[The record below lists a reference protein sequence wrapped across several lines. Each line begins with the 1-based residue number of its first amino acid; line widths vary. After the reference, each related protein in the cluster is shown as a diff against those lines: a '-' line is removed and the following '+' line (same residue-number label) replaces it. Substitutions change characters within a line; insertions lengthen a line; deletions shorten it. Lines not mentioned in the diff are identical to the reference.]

1 MSSGNVVRARFFTTT
16 HRIVGEVETGIKPLS
31 DLLNDRSQ
39 SFLLVYNAQVA
50 HIKKPG
56 EIVVRA
62 PVAYLSK
69 ENLCFAIVSARETR
83 GPDRSRF
90 TVHEYEA
97 VATLPRVEVR
107 GKFVGPHRLDVK
119 SFSPAALDPF
129 IVLTEATARLAG
141 LPEVTFGGE
150 ALLINRTRLEC
161 LCLME

>member
-1 MSSGNVVRARFFTTT
+1 MTSGNVVRARFFTTT
-16 HRIVGEVETGIKPLS
+16 HRIVGEVETGLKPLS

-39 SFLLVYNAQVA
+39 SFLLVFNAQVS

-62 PVAYLSK
+62 SMAYLSK
-69 ENLCFAIVSARETR
+69 ENLCFAIVPSRETR

-97 VATLPRVEVR
+97 VATLPRVEVQ

-150 ALLINRTRLEC
+150 AFLINRTRLEC

>member
-16 HRIVGEVETGIKPLS
+16 HRIIGEVETGLKPLS

-39 SFLLVYNAQVA
+39 SFLLVFNTQVS
-50 HIKKPG
+50 HITKPG
-56 EIVVRA
+56 EIAARA
-62 PVAYLSK
+62 PMAYISK
-69 ENLCFAIVSARETR
+69 ENLCIAIVPARETR
-83 GPDRSRF
+83 APDRSRF

-107 GKFVGPHRLDVK
+107 GRFVGPHRLDLK
-119 SFSPAALDPF
+119 SFSPAGLDPF

-141 LPEVTFGGE
+141 QPEVTFGGE
-150 ALLINRTRLEC
+150 AILINRSRLEC